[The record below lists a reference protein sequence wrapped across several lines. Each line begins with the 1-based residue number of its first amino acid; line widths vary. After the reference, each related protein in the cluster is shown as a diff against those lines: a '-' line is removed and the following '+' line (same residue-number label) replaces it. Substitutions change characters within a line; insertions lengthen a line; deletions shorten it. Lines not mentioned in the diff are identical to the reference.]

1 MCVCVCAC
9 ACACVRAC
17 VRACVHVCV
26 YVCVVSVIF
35 FVVACGCRSWFYF
48 GVRGGVCGKLIK
60 INIMNLN
67 RQGKLYSQGHVP
79 FVRNLPGKTK
89 WERLRERTTYEVLC
103 EVLFV
108 TAQCT
113 IILHIKFVIVKFQ

>member
-1 MCVCVCAC
+1 M
-9 ACACVRAC
+9 
-17 VRACVHVCV
+17 
-26 YVCVVSVIF
+26 CVVSVIF

-108 TAQCT
+108 TT
-113 IILHIKFVIVKFQ
+113 